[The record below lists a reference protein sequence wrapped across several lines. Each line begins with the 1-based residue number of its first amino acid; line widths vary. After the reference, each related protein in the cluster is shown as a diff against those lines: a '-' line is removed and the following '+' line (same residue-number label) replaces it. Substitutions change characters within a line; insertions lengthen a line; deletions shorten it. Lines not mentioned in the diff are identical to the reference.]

1 MWCRPRRIPAR
12 RHRAHLWTPASQR
25 FLLDFAEAGGYQD
38 CDAAGIKLYPQ
49 HDGDTPESL
58 VALADLIDRT
68 FHGAGVHPALWNTG
82 SAYRAATDRP
92 LDAARSIAYAVRFYL
107 IGMYVR

>member
-38 CDAAGIKLYPQ
+38 CDAAGVKLYPQ
-49 HDGDTPESL
+49 HDGDTPENL
-58 VALADLIDRT
+58 VALAGLIDRT

-82 SAYRAATDRP
+82 SATAPPPTGRWTPRGPSPTPSA
-92 LDAARSIAYAVRFYL
+92 SI
-107 IGMYVR
+107 